1 MRALVLA
8 AALMAAPA
16 TAYAAPAP
24 MAPAQ
29 MVAAQQA
36 AMAPIKALDG
46 VWRGTGWMIDNP
58 GETPRQMTITERV
71 GPFLDGAVKVIETRG
86 YLAAGGLGF
95 HAFNTVSFDAQKGQ
109 YVMTARAAGRGG
121 DFSFEPTGDG
131 YTWRIGPEGRGLRY
145 VGVLKDGTWT
155 EYSESLSPDRA
166 PIRMSEMSL
175 KRVGDSTWPEAGAI
189 PAR

>member
-1 MRALVLA
+1 MRGLILV
-8 AALMAAPA
+8 AALAVAAPA
-16 TAYAAPAP
+16 AAAPAP
-24 MAPAQ
+24 MTPPQ

-36 AMAPIKALDG
+36 AMARINALDG
-46 VWRGTGWMIDNP
+46 VWRGAGWMIDAP
-58 GETPRQMTITERV
+58 GETPRRMTITERV

-109 YVMTARAAGRGG
+109 YAMTARAAGRGG
-121 DFSFEPTGDG
+121 DFAFEPTADG

-166 PIRMSEMSL
+166 PIRMSEMTL
-175 KRVGDSTWPEAGAI
+175 RRVGDSSWPEAGAI
-189 PAR
+189 PPR